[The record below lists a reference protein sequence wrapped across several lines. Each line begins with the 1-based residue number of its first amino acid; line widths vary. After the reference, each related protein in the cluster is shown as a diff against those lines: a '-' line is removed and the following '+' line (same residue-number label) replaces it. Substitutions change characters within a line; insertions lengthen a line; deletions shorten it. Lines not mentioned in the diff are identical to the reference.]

1 MEQHQIHQQ
10 GRSQQQRQQHTYQ
23 RAFNPTFI
31 RLRFRNK
38 REFLL
43 PWTFAENIHDLS
55 FVDIVTGDKVK
66 KIYNW
71 RDRAK
76 KHATATDN

>member
-10 GRSQQQRQQHTYQ
+10 GRSQQQRQQQ
-23 RAFNPTFI
+23 
-31 RLRFRNK
+31 
-38 REFLL
+38 
-43 PWTFAENIHDLS
+43 TFAENIHDLS